1 MSSPQDKDGPNSAK
15 RAPTP
20 LPDSVEVVRDATAA
34 PVPAQVRRDRTP
46 LPGKLPGGAPE
57 ADPQHAAQKRVA
69 VSAIL
74 AEVENSR
81 EEHSQHL
88 WAIGATLLEVV
99 VVLGIYV
106 LLMTTLR
113 LPAPARVDPENSQ
126 IGGAPAYV
134 WLQVLPVCWSPPDWN
149 AVAEHASAVAP
160 TSKLQLQ
167 GQGDQRFLQVSGVVD
182 PKVGV
187 ALRQWASQ
195 VDDACLSAA
204 AGPDEFTWFI
214 KARWTPTDRARV
226 AAAEP
231 LLAEAKAGIRALQWG
246 ANPKIILES
255 KEFPN
260 PAMRRDQVRAALLK
274 AGLRDFKVVPAAAE
288 HIDAATRASWRA
300 LAVEPMVREQRGA
313 LAVQMAAWTCLMA
326 LFFLLARARFGEDEP
341 LMANAEGL
349 TRTIVGV
356 SVASIVLLVFIR
368 RLGLEWR
375 DLRSALPEPDN
386 VSRNLAFLAYG
397 LALPAAHATA
407 LHGYVQRRLARSF
420 SSRSAALITALLYP
434 IVPPLLYQFPMWW
447 ALGLI
452 ASYLVW
458 STGRLRS
465 GLTIAIL
472 AQVLVAYVAFY

>member
-1 MSSPQDKDGPNSAK
+1 MQPPE

-20 LPDSVEVVRDATAA
+20 GPPTDAPPPDPPPAPASDGGDDAGHG
-34 PVPAQVRRDRTP
+34 P
-46 LPGKLPGGAPE
+46 
-57 ADPQHAAQKRVA
+57 HKRVA

-74 AEVENSR
+74 AEVETSR

-88 WAIGATLLEVV
+88 WAVAATLAEVAAIV
-99 VVLGIYV
+99 GVYI

-113 LPAPARVDPENSQ
+113 IPAPPRVDPEDSQ
-126 IGGAPAYV
+126 IGGAHAYV
-134 WLQVLPVCWSPPDWN
+134 WLQVLPRCWRAPDWP
-149 AVAEHASAVAP
+149 AIAERAAAVAP
-160 TSKLQLQ
+160 TSKLQLE
-167 GQGDQRFLQVSGVVD
+167 GQGDQRFLQVGGVVD
-182 PKVGV
+182 PAVGQ
-187 ALRQWASQ
+187 ALRQWAAQ
-195 VDDACLSAA
+195 VDDACLAVA
-204 AGPDEFTWFI
+204 PGADEFTW
-214 KARWTPTDRARV
+214 KVTARWTPTDRARL
-226 AAAEP
+226 AAAAP
-231 LLAEAKAGIRALQWG
+231 LLAEAGAGFRALQWG
-246 ANPKIILES
+246 DNPKIILES
-255 KEFPN
+255 KDFPN
-260 PAMRRDQVRAALLK
+260 PAMRRDRVRAALVK
-274 AGLRDFKVVPAAAE
+274 AGVRDFQVVPVSAE
-288 HIDAATRASWRA
+288 HIDEATRASWRA
-300 LAVEPMVREQRGA
+300 LAVEPMIREQRGA

-356 SVASIVLLVFIR
+356 SVASIVLLVFVR

-375 DLRSALPEPDN
+375 DLRAALPEPDQ

-407 LHGYVQRRLARSF
+407 LHGYVQRRLAKTF

-447 ALGLI
+447 VLGLI

-472 AQVLVAYVAFY
+472 AQVMVAYVAFR